1 MGFKD
6 WVLHFF
12 GGGKNKKV
20 GIDEIMADVNV
31 QDSIYE
37 ICLRELAFWSCVN
50 KIAGAIVKCEFQT
63 YRNYKEIQGREYYL
77 WNYEPNPNQNAA
89 SMLFKLIGTLYRKN
103 EALMVEVGKNIYVAD
118 SYDKEIYALKEYQ
131 FKNVEIDGYTLS
143 DTFNMSDVLFF
154 QLNSADMRKMVNG
167 MYKAY
172 SKLLTHAQNVYRK
185 SRGRKGILN
194 ISAMAEQSETFD
206 QEFDDLM
213 TKHFKNFFEKEN
225 AVLPLFDGYQY
236 TDISQNTKTYSS
248 ESTRDIKAL
257 ADDIYDFTAR
267 AFSFP
272 PSLAK
277 GDVQDTEK
285 AVDELLTF
293 VVDPLVKILQT
304 EINRKRYGLEGI
316 KKGDYIRIN
325 TLAVKHIDIFDIAT
339 PIEKLISSGVFTVND
354 ILKVLKMQT
363 IDEEWAN
370 QHFITKNYATIQD
383 LLNNLGGGE
392 KIEKQNGK
400 ENELANGAGTGS

>member
-6 WVLHFF
+6 WIIHLL

-20 GIDEIMADVNV
+20 GIDEIMTDVNV

-37 ICLRELAFWSCVN
+37 IYLRELAFWSCVN

-63 YRNYKEIQGREYYL
+63 FRNHKESHGEEYYL

-89 SMLFKLIGTLYRKN
+89 AMLFKLIGILFKKN
-103 EALMVEVGKNIYVAD
+103 EALIVEVGRNIYVAD
-118 SYDKEIYALKEYQ
+118 NYQKEIFALKEYQ
-131 FKNVEIDGYTLS
+131 FSNVEIDGYTLS
-143 DTFNMSDVLFF
+143 ETFYMSDVLFF
-154 QLNSADMRKMVNG
+154 QLNSADMRKLVNG
-167 MYKAY
+167 MYEAY
-172 SKLLTHAQNVYRK
+172 SKLLTHAQNAYRR

-194 ISAMAEQSETFD
+194 ISATAEQSEAFD

-225 AVLPLFDGYQY
+225 AVLPLFDGYEY
-236 TDISQNTKTYSS
+236 TDISQNVKTYSS

-304 EINRKRYGLEGI
+304 EINRKRYGLDGI
-316 KKGDYIRIN
+316 KKGNYMKIN

-339 PIEKLISSGVFTVND
+339 PMEKLISSGVFTIND

-363 IDEEWAN
+363 IDEEWAD

-383 LLNNLGGGE
+383 LLNDLGGGGR
-392 KIEKQNGK
+392 IEKQ
-400 ENELANGAGTGS
+400 NELANGAGAGG

>member
-1 MGFKD
+1 MFSFKN
-6 WVLHFF
+6 WIIQLL
-12 GGGKNKKV
+12 GGDKTKKV
-20 GIDEIMADVNV
+20 GVDEILADRDV

-37 ICLRELAFWSCVN
+37 IYLRELAFWTCVN

-63 YRNYKEIQGREYYL
+63 YMNHKEFKGEEYYL

-89 SMLFKLIGTLYRKN
+89 AMIFKLIGTLYKRN
-103 EALMVEVGKNIYVAD
+103 EALLIEVGRNIYVAD
-118 SYDKEIYALKEYQ
+118 NYQKEVFALKEYT
-131 FKNVEIDGYTLS
+131 FSNVEIDGYTLS
-143 DTFNMSDVLFF
+143 DTFRMSDVLYF
-154 QLNSADMRKMVNG
+154 QLNSTDMRKLVNG
-167 MYKAY
+167 MYEAY
-172 SKLLTHAQNVYRK
+172 SKLLTHAQNAYRR

-194 ISAMAEQSETFD
+194 ISTVAEQSEAFD
-206 QEFDDLM
+206 DEFDELM

-225 AVLPLFDGYQY
+225 AVLPLFEGYDY
-236 TDISQNTKTYSS
+236 TDISQNVKTYSS

-277 GDVQDTEK
+277 GDVQDTGK

-293 VVDPLVKILQT
+293 VVDPLVEILQT
-304 EINRKRYGLEGI
+304 EINRKRYGLNGL
-316 KKGDYIRIN
+316 KKGDYIKIN

-339 PIEKLISSGVFTVND
+339 PIDKLISSGAFTIND
-354 ILKVLKMQT
+354 ILKVLKMPP
-363 IDEEWAN
+363 ICEEWAN

-383 LLNNLGGGE
+383 LLAGLGGGGNS
-392 KIEKQNGK
+392 EKQN
-400 ENELANGAGTGS
+400 ELENGAGAGG

>member
-6 WVLHFF
+6 WIIHLL

-20 GIDEIMADVNV
+20 GIDEIMTDANV
-31 QDSIYE
+31 RDSIYE
-37 ICLRELAFWSCVN
+37 IYLRELAFWSCVN

-63 YRNYKEIQGREYYL
+63 FRNHKEIHGEEYYL

-89 SMLFKLIGTLYRKN
+89 AMIFKLIGILYKKN
-103 EALMVEVGKNIYVAD
+103 EALIVEVGRNIYVAD
-118 SYDKEIYALKEYQ
+118 NYEKEIFALKEYQ

-143 DTFNMSDVLFF
+143 ETFYMSDVLFF
-154 QLNSADMRKMVNG
+154 QLNSADMRKLVNG
-167 MYKAY
+167 MYEAY
-172 SKLLTHAQNVYRK
+172 SKLLTHAQNAYRR

-194 ISAMAEQSETFD
+194 ISATAEQSDAFD

-225 AVLPLFDGYQY
+225 AVLPLFDGYEY
-236 TDISQNTKTYSS
+236 TDISQNVKTYSS

-277 GDVQDTEK
+277 GDVQDTGK

-304 EINRKRYGLEGI
+304 EINRKRYGLSGI
-316 KKGDYIRIN
+316 KKGDYMKIN
-325 TLAVKHIDIFDIAT
+325 TLAVKHIDIFDIAA
-339 PIEKLISSGVFTVND
+339 PMEKLISSGVFTIND

-363 IDEEWAN
+363 IDEKWAD

-383 LLNNLGGGE
+383 LLNNLGGGGR
-392 KIEKQNGK
+392 IEEQ
-400 ENELANGAGTGS
+400 NELADGAGAGG

>member
-1 MGFKD
+1 MFSLKN
-6 WVLHFF
+6 WIIQLL
-12 GGGKNKKV
+12 GGGESKKV
-20 GIDEIMADVNV
+20 GMDEILADRNV

-37 ICLRELAFWSCVN
+37 IYLRELAFWTCVN

-63 YRNYKEIQGREYYL
+63 YMNHKELKGDEYYL

-89 SMLFKLIGTLYRKN
+89 SMVFKLIGTLYKKN
-103 EALMVEVGKNIYVAD
+103 EALIVEVGRNIYVAD
-118 SYDKEIYALKEYQ
+118 SYQKEVYALKEYT
-131 FKNVEIDGYTLS
+131 FSSVEIDGYTLS
-143 DTFNMSDVLFF
+143 DTFHMSDVLYF
-154 QLNSADMRKMVNG
+154 QLNSTDMRKLVNG
-167 MYKAY
+167 MYEAY
-172 SKLLTHAQNVYRK
+172 SKLLTHAQNAYRR

-194 ISAMAEQSETFD
+194 ISAMAEQSEAFD
-206 QEFDDLM
+206 QEFDELM

-225 AVLPLFDGYQY
+225 AVLPLFDGYTY
-236 TDISQNTKTYSS
+236 TDISQNVKTYSS

-277 GDVQDTEK
+277 GDVQDTGK

-293 VVDPLVKILQT
+293 VVDPLVEILQT
-304 EINRKRYGLEGI
+304 EINRKRYGL
-316 KKGDYIRIN
+316 KGLKNGNYVKIN

-339 PIEKLISSGVFTVND
+339 PIDKLISSGAFTIND
-354 ILKVLKMQT
+354 ILKVLKMPP
-363 IDEEWAN
+363 ICEEWAN

-383 LLNNLGGGE
+383 LLAGLGGGGND
-392 KIEKQNGK
+392 EKQNK
-400 ENELANGAGTGS
+400 LENGAGAGG

>member
-6 WVLHFF
+6 WIIHLL

-20 GIDEIMADVNV
+20 GIDEIMTDVNV

-37 ICLRELAFWSCVN
+37 IYLRELAFWSCVN

-63 YRNYKEIQGREYYL
+63 FRNHKEIHGEEYYL

-89 SMLFKLIGTLYRKN
+89 AMLFKLIGILFKKN
-103 EALMVEVGKNIYVAD
+103 EALIVEVGRNIYVAD
-118 SYDKEIYALKEYQ
+118 NYQKEIFALKEYQ
-131 FKNVEIDGYTLS
+131 FSNVEIDGYTLS
-143 DTFNMSDVLFF
+143 ETFYMSDVLFF
-154 QLNSADMRKMVNG
+154 QLNSADMRKLVNG
-167 MYKAY
+167 MYEAY
-172 SKLLTHAQNVYRK
+172 SKLLTHAQNAYRR

-194 ISAMAEQSETFD
+194 ISATAEQSEAFD

-225 AVLPLFDGYQY
+225 AVLPLFDGYEY
-236 TDISQNTKTYSS
+236 TDISQNVKTYSS

-304 EINRKRYGLEGI
+304 EINRKRYGLDGI
-316 KKGDYIRIN
+316 KKGNYMKIN

-339 PIEKLISSGVFTVND
+339 PMEKLISSGVFTIND

-363 IDEEWAN
+363 IEEEWAD

-383 LLNNLGGGE
+383 LLNDLGGGGR
-392 KIEKQNGK
+392 IEKQ
-400 ENELANGAGTGS
+400 NELANGAGAGG

>member
-6 WVLHFF
+6 WIIHLL

-20 GIDEIMADVNV
+20 GIDEIMTDANV

-37 ICLRELAFWSCVN
+37 IYLRELAFWSCVN

-63 YRNYKEIQGREYYL
+63 FRNHKEIHGEEYYL

-89 SMLFKLIGTLYRKN
+89 AMIFKLIGILFKKN
-103 EALMVEVGKNIYVAD
+103 EALIVEVGRNIYVAD
-118 SYDKEIYALKEYQ
+118 NYEKEIFALKEYR

-143 DTFNMSDVLFF
+143 ETFSMSDVLFF
-154 QLNSADMRKMVNG
+154 QLNSADMRKLVNG
-167 MYKAY
+167 MYEAY
-172 SKLLTHAQNVYRK
+172 SKLLTHAQNAYRR

-194 ISAMAEQSETFD
+194 ISATAEQSDAFD

-225 AVLPLFDGYQY
+225 AVLPLFDGYEY
-236 TDISQNTKTYSS
+236 TDISQNVKTYSS

-272 PSLAK
+272 PSLSK

-304 EINRKRYGLEGI
+304 EINRKRYGLSGI

-339 PIEKLISSGVFTVND
+339 PMEKLISSGVFTIND

-363 IDEEWAN
+363 IDEKWAD
-370 QHFITKNYATIQD
+370 QHFITKNYATIED
-383 LLNNLGGGE
+383 LLNDLGGGGR
-392 KIEKQNGK
+392 IEKQ
-400 ENELANGAGTGS
+400 NELANGAGAGG

>member
-6 WVLHFF
+6 WIIHLLR
-12 GGGKNKKV
+12 GGKNKKV
-20 GIDEIMADVNV
+20 GIDEIMTDVNV

-37 ICLRELAFWSCVN
+37 IYLRELAFWSCVN

-63 YRNYKEIQGREYYL
+63 FRNHKEIHGEEYYL

-89 SMLFKLIGTLYRKN
+89 AMLFKLIGILFKKN
-103 EALMVEVGKNIYVAD
+103 EALIVEVGRNIYVAD
-118 SYDKEIYALKEYQ
+118 NYRKEIFALKEYQ
-131 FKNVEIDGYTLS
+131 FSNVEIDGYTLS
-143 DTFNMSDVLFF
+143 ETFYMSDVLFF
-154 QLNSADMRKMVNG
+154 QLNSADMRKLVNG
-167 MYKAY
+167 MYEAY
-172 SKLLTHAQNVYRK
+172 SKLLTHAQNAYRR

-194 ISAMAEQSETFD
+194 ISATAEQSEAFD

-225 AVLPLFDGYQY
+225 AVLPLFDGYEY
-236 TDISQNTKTYSS
+236 TDISQNVKTYSS

-277 GDVQDTEK
+277 GDMQDTEK

-304 EINRKRYGLEGI
+304 EINRKRYGLNGI
-316 KKGDYIRIN
+316 KNGDYIKIN

-339 PIEKLISSGVFTVND
+339 PMEKLISSGVFTVND

-363 IDEEWAN
+363 VDEEWAN
-370 QHFITKNYATIQD
+370 QHFITKNYATIQE
-383 LLNNLGGGE
+383 LLNDLGGGGR
-392 KIEKQNGK
+392 IEKQ
-400 ENELANGAGTGS
+400 NELANGASAGG

>member
-6 WVLHFF
+6 WIIHLL

-20 GIDEIMADVNV
+20 GIDEIMTDANV

-37 ICLRELAFWSCVN
+37 IYLRELAFWSCVN

-63 YRNYKEIQGREYYL
+63 FRGYKEVHGEEYYL

-89 SMLFKLIGTLYRKN
+89 AMLFKLIGTLYKKN
-103 EALMVEVGKNIYVAD
+103 EALIVGVGRNIYVAD
-118 SYDKEIYALKEYQ
+118 DYQKDEFALKEYQ
-131 FKNVEIDGYTLS
+131 FKNVIINGYTLS
-143 DTFNMSDVLFF
+143 ETFYMSNVLFF
-154 QLNSADMRKMVNG
+154 QLNNADMRKLVNG
-167 MYKAY
+167 MYEAY
-172 SKLLTHAQNVYRK
+172 SKLLTHAQNAYRR

-194 ISAMAEQSETFD
+194 ISATAEQNDAFD
-206 QEFDDLM
+206 DEFDELM

-225 AVLPLFDGYQY
+225 AVLPLFDGYNY
-236 TDISQNTKTYSS
+236 TDISQNVKTYSS

-277 GDVQDTEK
+277 GDVQDTGK

-293 VVDPLVKILQT
+293 VIDPLVEILQK
-304 EINRKRYGLEGI
+304 EINRKRYGFQEIRKGNYI
-316 KKGDYIRIN
+316 KIN

-339 PIEKLISSGVFTVND
+339 PMEKLISSGVFTIND

-363 IDEEWAN
+363 IDEEWAE

-383 LLNNLGGGE
+383 LLNSLGGGGR
-392 KIEKQNGK
+392 IEKQN
-400 ENELANGAGTGS
+400 ELADGAGAGG

>member
-6 WVLHFF
+6 WIIHLL

-20 GIDEIMADVNV
+20 GIDEIITDANV
-31 QDSIYE
+31 RDSIYE
-37 ICLRELAFWSCVN
+37 IYLRELAFWSCVN

-63 YRNYKEIQGREYYL
+63 FRNHKEIQGEEYYL

-89 SMLFKLIGTLYRKN
+89 TMIFKLIGILYKKN
-103 EALMVEVGKNIYVAD
+103 EALIVEVGRNIYVAD
-118 SYDKEIYALKEYQ
+118 SYEKEIFALKEYR

-143 DTFNMSDVLFF
+143 ETFSMSDVLFF
-154 QLNSADMRKMVNG
+154 QLNSADMRKLVNG
-167 MYKAY
+167 MYEAY
-172 SKLLTHAQNVYRK
+172 SKLLTHAQNAYRR

-194 ISAMAEQSETFD
+194 ISATAEQSEAFD

-225 AVLPLFDGYQY
+225 AVLPLFDGYEY
-236 TDISQNTKTYSS
+236 TDISQNVKTYSS

-304 EINRKRYGLEGI
+304 EINRKRYGLNGI
-316 KKGDYIRIN
+316 KNGDYIKIN

-339 PIEKLISSGVFTVND
+339 PMEKLISSGVFTIND

-363 IDEEWAN
+363 VDEEWAN
-370 QHFITKNYATIQD
+370 QHFITKNYATIQE
-383 LLNNLGGGE
+383 LLNYLGGGGR
-392 KIEKQNGK
+392 IEKQ
-400 ENELANGAGTGS
+400 NELANGAGAGG

>member
-6 WVLHFF
+6 WIIHLL

-20 GIDEIMADVNV
+20 GIDEIMTDVNV

-37 ICLRELAFWSCVN
+37 IYLRELAFWSCVN

-63 YRNYKEIQGREYYL
+63 FRNHKEIHGEEYYL

-89 SMLFKLIGTLYRKN
+89 AMLFKLIGILFKKN
-103 EALMVEVGKNIYVAD
+103 EALIVEVGRNIYVAD
-118 SYDKEIYALKEYQ
+118 NYQKEIFALKEYQ
-131 FKNVEIDGYTLS
+131 FSNVEIDGYTLS
-143 DTFNMSDVLFF
+143 ETFYMSDVLFF
-154 QLNSADMRKMVNG
+154 QLNSADMRKLVNG
-167 MYKAY
+167 MYEAY
-172 SKLLTHAQNVYRK
+172 SKLLTHAQNAYRR

-194 ISAMAEQSETFD
+194 ISATAEQSEAFD

-225 AVLPLFDGYQY
+225 AVLPLFDGYEY
-236 TDISQNTKTYSS
+236 TDISQNVKTYSS

-304 EINRKRYGLEGI
+304 EINRKRYGLDGI
-316 KKGDYIRIN
+316 KKGNYMKIN

-339 PIEKLISSGVFTVND
+339 PMEKLISSGVFTIND

-363 IDEEWAN
+363 IEEEWAN

-383 LLNNLGGGE
+383 LLNDLGGGGR
-392 KIEKQNGK
+392 IEKQ
-400 ENELANGAGTGS
+400 NELANGAGAGG

>member
-6 WVLHFF
+6 WIIHLL

-20 GIDEIMADVNV
+20 GIDEIMTDVNV

-37 ICLRELAFWSCVN
+37 IYLRELAFWSCVN

-63 YRNYKEIQGREYYL
+63 FRNHKEIHGEEYYL
-77 WNYEPNPNQNAA
+77 WNYEPNSNQNAA
-89 SMLFKLIGTLYRKN
+89 TLIFKLIGILYKKN
-103 EALMVEVGKNIYVAD
+103 EALIVEVGRNIYVAD
-118 SYDKEIYALKEYQ
+118 SYEKEIFALKEYR

-143 DTFNMSDVLFF
+143 ETFSMSDVLFF
-154 QLNSADMRKMVNG
+154 QLNSADMRKLVNG
-167 MYKAY
+167 MYEAY
-172 SKLLTHAQNVYRK
+172 SKLLTHAQNAYRR

-194 ISAMAEQSETFD
+194 ISATAEQSDAFD

-225 AVLPLFDGYQY
+225 AVLPLFAGYEY
-236 TDISQNTKTYSS
+236 TDISQNVKTYSS

-272 PSLAK
+272 PPLAK

-304 EINRKRYGLEGI
+304 EINRKRYGLNGI
-316 KKGDYIRIN
+316 KNGDYIKIN

-339 PIEKLISSGVFTVND
+339 PMEKLISSGVFTVND

-363 IDEEWAN
+363 VDEEWAN
-370 QHFITKNYATIQD
+370 QHFITKNYATIQE
-383 LLNNLGGGE
+383 LLNDLGGGGR
-392 KIEKQNGK
+392 IEKQ
-400 ENELANGAGTGS
+400 NELANGAGAGG

>member
-6 WVLHFF
+6 WIIHLL

-20 GIDEIMADVNV
+20 GIDEIMTDANV

-37 ICLRELAFWSCVN
+37 IYLRELAFWSCVN

-63 YRNYKEIQGREYYL
+63 FRGHKEVHGEEYYL

-89 SMLFKLIGTLYRKN
+89 TMLFKLIGTLYKKN
-103 EALMVEVGKNIYVAD
+103 EALIVEVGRNIYVAD
-118 SYDKEIYALKEYQ
+118 NYQKEEFALKEYQ
-131 FKNVEIDGYTLS
+131 FKSVEINGYTLS
-143 DTFNMSDVLFF
+143 ETFYMSDVLFF

-167 MYKAY
+167 MYEAY
-172 SKLLTHAQNVYRK
+172 SKLLTHAQNAYRR

-194 ISAMAEQSETFD
+194 ISATAEQNDAFD
-206 QEFDDLM
+206 DEFDELM

-225 AVLPLFDGYQY
+225 AVLPLFDGYEY
-236 TDISQNTKTYSS
+236 TDISQNVKTYSS

-277 GDVQDTEK
+277 GDVQDTGK

-293 VVDPLVKILQT
+293 VIDPLVEILQK
-304 EINRKRYGLEGI
+304 EINRKRYGVQEIRKGNYI
-316 KKGDYIRIN
+316 KIN
-325 TLAVKHIDIFDIAT
+325 TLAVKHIDVFDIAT
-339 PIEKLISSGVFTVND
+339 PMEKLISSGVFTIND

-363 IDEEWAN
+363 IDEEWAE

-383 LLNNLGGGE
+383 LLNSLGGGG
-392 KIEKQNGK
+392 KIEKQN
-400 ENELANGAGTGS
+400 ELADGAGTGG

>member
-6 WVLHFF
+6 WIIHLL
-12 GGGKNKKV
+12 GGGKNKKI
-20 GIDEIMADVNV
+20 GIDEIMTDVNV

-37 ICLRELAFWSCVN
+37 IYLRELAFWSCVN

-63 YRNYKEIQGREYYL
+63 FRNHKEIHGEEYYL

-89 SMLFKLIGTLYRKN
+89 AMIFKLIGILYKKN
-103 EALMVEVGKNIYVAD
+103 EALVVEVGRNIYVAD
-118 SYDKEIYALKEYQ
+118 NYEKEIFALKEYQ

-143 DTFNMSDVLFF
+143 ETFYMSDVLFF
-154 QLNSADMRKMVNG
+154 QLNSADMRKLVNG
-167 MYKAY
+167 MYEAY
-172 SKLLTHAQNVYRK
+172 SKLLTHAQNAYRR

-194 ISAMAEQSETFD
+194 ISATAEQSEAFD

-225 AVLPLFDGYQY
+225 AVLPLFDGYEY
-236 TDISQNTKTYSS
+236 TDISQNVKTYSS

-277 GDVQDTEK
+277 GNVQDTEK

-304 EINRKRYGLEGI
+304 EINRKRYGLNGI
-316 KKGDYIRIN
+316 KKGNYMRIN

-339 PIEKLISSGVFTVND
+339 PMEKLISSGVFTIND

-363 IDEEWAN
+363 IDEEWAD

-383 LLNNLGGGE
+383 LLNDLGGGGR
-392 KIEKQNGK
+392 IEKQ
-400 ENELANGAGTGS
+400 NELANGAGAGG

>member
-6 WVLHFF
+6 WIIHLL

-20 GIDEIMADVNV
+20 GIDEIMTDVNV

-37 ICLRELAFWSCVN
+37 IYLRELAFWSCVN

-63 YRNYKEIQGREYYL
+63 FRKHKEIHGEEYYL

-89 SMLFKLIGTLYRKN
+89 AMLFKLIGILFKKN
-103 EALMVEVGKNIYVAD
+103 EALIVEVGRNIYVAD
-118 SYDKEIYALKEYQ
+118 NYQKEIFALKEYQ
-131 FKNVEIDGYTLS
+131 FSNVEIDGYTLS
-143 DTFNMSDVLFF
+143 ETFYMSDVLFF
-154 QLNSADMRKMVNG
+154 QLNSADMRKLVNG
-167 MYKAY
+167 MYEAY
-172 SKLLTHAQNVYRK
+172 SKLLTHAQNAYRR

-194 ISAMAEQSETFD
+194 ISATAEQSEAFD

-225 AVLPLFDGYQY
+225 AVLPLFDGYEY
-236 TDISQNTKTYSS
+236 TDISQNVKTYSS

-304 EINRKRYGLEGI
+304 EINRKRYGLDGI
-316 KKGDYIRIN
+316 KKGNYMKIN

-339 PIEKLISSGVFTVND
+339 PMEKLISSGVFTIND

-363 IDEEWAN
+363 IEEEWAD

-383 LLNNLGGGE
+383 LLNDLGGGGR
-392 KIEKQNGK
+392 IEKQN
-400 ENELANGAGTGS
+400 ELANRAGAGG